1 MRPAATRARLTGA
14 SPTGYSKGALG
25 TSNVLAQE
33 RVDFVETRTVIIAD
47 SSWDEEQVHEAG
59 AALARGELVVFP
71 TETVYGLGA
80 SAVSHEAIDALSRLK
95 NRQPGKPFTLHIPHP
110 NQAET
115 YAGPLSPVAR
125 RLARR
130 AWPGPLTLVVPDR
143 RNDPCKPEGLIQEAV
158 YYQHTLGLRC
168 PDHPAGRAILQA
180 AGVPVAGTSANLSGH
195 PPPHTAADALAHLK
209 NKVPLVVDAGPTQ
222 YAQPSTVVRVQA
234 DDSYQVLRE
243 GAITAR
249 RLARLARTQILLVCT
264 GNMCRSPMA
273 AGLARQILA
282 DRIGCT
288 PDDLDAHG
296 FQIASAGTA
305 SGGGAGASDN
315 AVRVMADR
323 GIDLTRHRTRP
334 MTVDALGQAD
344 YIWVMTRGHHAA
356 AIRCLP
362 QAAPKVSL
370 VDPAG
375 RDVADPIGGDMEVYR
390 ACARHLEQALTKR
403 LAEII

>member
-1 MRPAATRARLTGA
+1 MSNGLT
-14 SPTGYSKGALG
+14 
-25 TSNVLAQE
+25 QQQ
-33 RVDFVETRTVIIAD
+33 VDCMETRTVTIAD
-47 SSWDEEQVHEAG
+47 SSGDDEGVRQAG

-80 SAVSHEAIDALSRLK
+80 SAVSREAVDALTRVK
-95 NRQPGKPFTLHIPHP
+95 RRQPGKPFTLHLPDP
-110 NQAET
+110 DQAET

-143 RNDPCKPEGLIQEAV
+143 RDDPSKPQGLLEGAIYHQHAV
-158 YYQHTLGLRC
+158 GLRC
-168 PDHPAGRAILQA
+168 PNHAVGRAILRA
-180 AGVPVAGTSANLSGH
+180 AGVPVAATSANLSGY
-195 PPPHTAADALAHLK
+195 PPPQAAADALAHL
-209 NKVPLVVDAGPTQ
+209 NSQVPLVVDAGPTEHGR
-222 YAQPSTVVRVQA
+222 PSTVVRVEA
-234 DDSYQVLRE
+234 DDSYEVLRE
-243 GAITAR
+243 GAMTVR

-273 AGLARQILA
+273 VGLARTILA

-296 FQIASAGTA
+296 FQIGGAGTA
-305 SGGGAGASDN
+305 SAWGSPASDN
-315 AVRVMADR
+315 ALKVMADR

-344 YIWVMTRGHHAA
+344 YIWVMTGGHREAV
-356 AIRCLP
+356 IRCLP
-362 QAAPKVSL
+362 EAASKVSL

-375 RDVADPIGGDMEVYR
+375 REVADPIGGDMEVYR
-390 ACARHLEQALTKR
+390 ACARHLQEALTQR
-403 LAEII
+403 LREIV